1 MLGKAR
7 CSPKVPCAH
16 VLLGSPASQLRK
28 FRDGAG
34 SGRRWSREWTSAW
47 PRLLADPWSSSP
59 DLGLDREEVG
69 CRWLDPGRR
78 DPSLPPRP
86 RSAFTDPGRALG
98 GFEMGRPPVRTVAF
112 LSSLL
117 TGPVRATLLRED
129 PASLLDRGSPTAAG
143 SREHRQG
150 GGGAVGGQEEA
161 EGPRRAALDAD
172 RGGARGWLEKGK
184 ERETSGMRVGE
195 VVPSFLGKG
204 WGIVGGAIM
213 PFHSSFWG
221 WEREEG
227 IARVSFTHCTPSREN
242 KAATHPV
249 CSSPTLGFSI
259 VSQDDAA
266 LCTATN
272 VVSRCRS
279 ASRNIETDSHE
290 DDTPCN
296 ASIRS
301 CFH

>member
-1 MLGKAR
+1 MKERGRRSLCLKRLRPPAACRSLLASPMTVAPRTLHGIEWEEVAGVEEAVGEGRGDRGKRRRMLGKAR

-143 SREHRQG
+143 SREHRRQG

-221 WEREEG
+221 WGERG
-227 IARVSFTHCTPSREN
+227 GHC
-242 KAATHPV
+242 
-249 CSSPTLGFSI
+249 
-259 VSQDDAA
+259 
-266 LCTATN
+266 
-272 VVSRCRS
+272 
-279 ASRNIETDSHE
+279 
-290 DDTPCN
+290 
-296 ASIRS
+296 
-301 CFH
+301 